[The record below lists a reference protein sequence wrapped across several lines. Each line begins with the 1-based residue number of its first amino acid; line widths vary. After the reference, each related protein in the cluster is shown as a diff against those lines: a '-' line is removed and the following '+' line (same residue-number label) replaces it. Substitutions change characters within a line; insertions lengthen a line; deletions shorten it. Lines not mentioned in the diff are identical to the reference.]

1 MSIRYVID
9 THAFLW
15 FLSGSS
21 QLSSKAKAVLDA
33 PKSKLFLP
41 AIVLAESVWIVRRSK
56 KSTLSVESVLR
67 SVSEDPRLEVYPLD
81 LAVIARTVG
90 LTAIKEMHDRQ
101 IVATALVLQSQGEKV
116 SLLTCDRN
124 ITDSN
129 LVPTIW

>member
-1 MSIRYVID
+1 TDKV
-9 THAFLW
+9 
-15 FLSGSS
+15 
-21 QLSSKAKAVLDA
+21 
-33 PKSKLFLP
+33 LFLLRLTIQTDS
-41 AIVLAESVWIVRRSK
+41 ARTIAGK